1 MEAATSA
8 FLSRIG
14 LAPGWASLDVGCG
27 DGQVTIAMARI
38 VGPGGRR
45 GRRRGGSGD
54 RAGGGDARRGPRG
67 VCAGGCIPAG
77 RGRDVRRADQPF
89 CRSSNRC
96 AAETTGL
103 IPGGQ

>member
-38 VGPGGRR
+38 VGTR
-45 GRRRGGSGD
+45 GRAVGVD
-54 RAGGGDARRGPRG
+54 ADAEALAVAQEAAMRAG
-67 VCAGGCIPAG
+67 
-77 RGRDVRRADQPF
+77 VRVEYVRADASRP
-89 CRSSNRC
+89 
-96 AAETTGL
+96 AETFGAR
-103 IPGGQ
+103 ISDSVAPASGARPRRPA